1 MMLIFAT
8 FSLTSAFQWI
18 EFVIVPGVFQEFFGV
33 SLNAL
38 NWTSMIYMAAF
49 IPLVF
54 PATWLIDNTGLKNI
68 CLIGSGKGDFLFLS
82 LVFSRMRL
90 FSKLKLPRCR
100 KGFAF
105 ELF

>member
-18 EFVIVPGVFQEFFGV
+18 EFVIVPGIFQEFFGV

-38 NWTSMIYMAAF
+38 NWTSMIYMATF

-68 CLIGSGKGDFLFLS
+68 CLIGSGKDDFLILIIFR
-82 LVFSRMRL
+82 FPR
-90 FSKLKLPRCR
+90 FSKIISKNY
-100 KGFAF
+100 FN
-105 ELF
+105 